1 MRIGSHERSEATI
14 PTASMADIAFLLI
27 IFFLTATIFSIDKG
41 LRIALPEPQ
50 EKVVIKSEN
59 MIKIDIDAEGLVT
72 VDNEPVALEDI
83 REVVTGKLEERPEAV
98 ITIRTH
104 PQSAYE
110 NMINVFDELKLANA
124 TRISFAPGRRQSE
137 EGG

>member
-1 MRIGSHERSEATI
+1 MMRGRERSEATI

-50 EKVVIKSEN
+50 EKIVIKSEN
-59 MIKIDIDAEGLVT
+59 MIKIDIDAEGMVT
-72 VDNEPVALEDI
+72 VDGEPVVLEDI
-83 REVVTGKLEERPEAV
+83 QEVVNGLLQERPEAV

-124 TRISFAPGRRQSE
+124 TRISFAPGRRQTE